1 MERIDQLEE
10 LVANQQTSVIKSAQE
25 KINIPNDVR
34 VRVSVTVKVLTEE
47 ILKETGAMSRV
58 EIPVGTYLWQQLL
71 EQSIT
76 SCFDYLLYK
85 SSSLTY

>member
-58 EIPVGTYLWQQLL
+58 EIPVGTYL
-71 EQSIT
+71 
-76 SCFDYLLYK
+76 
-85 SSSLTY
+85 

>member
-1 MERIDQLEE
+1 MLSLLLKQNRTIMERIDQLEE

-47 ILKETGAMSRV
+47 ILKESGAMSRV
-58 EIPVGTYLWQQLL
+58 EIPVGTYL
-71 EQSIT
+71 
-76 SCFDYLLYK
+76 
-85 SSSLTY
+85 

>member
-34 VRVSVTVKVLTEE
+34 VRVSVTVKILKEE
-47 ILKETGAMSRV
+47 ILRETGAMSRV
-58 EIPVGTYLWQQLL
+58 EIPVGIYL
-71 EQSIT
+71 
-76 SCFDYLLYK
+76 
-85 SSSLTY
+85 

>member
-1 MERIDQLEE
+1 MLSLLLKQNRTIMERIDQLEE

-58 EIPVGTYLWQQLL
+58 EIPVGTYL
-71 EQSIT
+71 
-76 SCFDYLLYK
+76 
-85 SSSLTY
+85 